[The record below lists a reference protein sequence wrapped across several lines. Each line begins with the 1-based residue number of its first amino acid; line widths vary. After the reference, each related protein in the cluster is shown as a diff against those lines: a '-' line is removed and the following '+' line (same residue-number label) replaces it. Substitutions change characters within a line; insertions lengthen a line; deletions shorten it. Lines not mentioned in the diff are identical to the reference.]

1 MRRIVFATG
10 NQGKLR
16 EIKEIMKN
24 VDVDVVSMKEAK
36 ADIDIEENGSTFL
49 ENAAL
54 KACGIAD
61 FLKKRCGEKG
71 EEFTDIV
78 LADDSGLE
86 IDALNKEPG
95 IYSAR
100 YMGEDTPYSE
110 KNANLIARLAD
121 VKKEERTA
129 RFVCAI
135 AACVPGE
142 EVMYTRA
149 TIEGYI
155 GYEERGT
162 NGFGYDPIFMVPEF
176 SCSTAELSMEQKNQ
190 ISHRG
195 KALKEMKEL
204 LMRKGMLYENSYCK

>member
-10 NQGKLR
+10 NQGKLK
-16 EIKEIMKN
+16 EIKEIMKDI
-24 VDVDVVSMKEAK
+24 DVEVVSMKEAD
-36 ADIDIEENGSTFL
+36 ALVDVDETGTTFS
-49 ENAAL
+49 ENAEI
-54 KACGIAD
+54 KAKSIAE
-61 FLKKRCGEKG
+61 FLKKRCEQQGVL
-71 EEFTDIV
+71 FTDIV

-86 IDALNKEPG
+86 VDALNKEPG

-110 KNANLIARLAD
+110 KNANIIERLD
-121 VKKEERTA
+121 GVEVKDRSA

-135 AACVPGE
+135 AACVPNE
-142 EVMYTRA
+142 DTIFTRA

-155 GYEERGT
+155 GYEEKGA

-176 SCSTAELSMEQKNQ
+176 NCTTAELTMEQKNQ

-204 LMRKGMLYENSYCK
+204 LMQKGFIHENLDC